1 MTAAFA
7 SPLPV
12 ARCRGY
18 ALPHRPA
25 TARPSVPVVARTR
38 RALCACASRDER
50 RDEPALFVDTSGPFD
65 LDSVSLREPLTPD
78 ERAAVL
84 RSLPRPIARFLIRR
98 ADEALSG
105 DEVGGAI
112 GDSGRAAQLRRQRAR
127 QWLRAKK
134 GAGGVDGE
142 GKEEGAMDEDDWYRE
157 YVRDEIDDGTM
168 DEYGRAV
175 DQSVY
180 APTPRVDG
188 ADRPLEGEVAVFA
201 GGPADAP
208 EQAQTLAYGVLSFI
222 VAAIA
227 FKILFA
233 FLQFF
238 VSFTFSFFA
247 IFALSA
253 GIFVF
258 FFLLKF

>member
-1 MTAAFA
+1 MTAFA
-7 SPLPV
+7 SPPLL
-12 ARCRGY
+12 
-18 ALPHRPA
+18 ALRWRPA
-25 TARPSVPVVARTR
+25 LVR
-38 RALCACASRDER
+38 RDTSSGGAAGAFSRRRLTPRACASSGER
-50 RDEPALFVDTSGPFD
+50 RNEPPLFVDTSGPLD
-65 LDSVSLREPLTPD
+65 LDSVSLRAPLTPE

-84 RSLPRPIARFLIRR
+84 RTLPRPVARFLIRR

-105 DEVGGAI
+105 EDSAETGGN
-112 GDSGRAAQLRRQRAR
+112 GDRAAQLRKLRAR
-127 QWLRAKK
+127 RWLRAGDATGAK
-134 GAGGVDGE
+134 GEE
-142 GKEEGAMDEDDWYRE
+142 GKDGDAVDEDDWYRE
-157 YVRDEIDDGTM
+157 YVRDGMDDGVM
-168 DEYGRAV
+168 DEFGRAV
-175 DQSVY
+175 EGPVF
-180 APTPRVDG
+180 APTPRVEG
-188 ADRPLEGEVAVFA
+188 VERPLEGEVAVFA
-201 GGPADAP
+201 GGPTDAP
-208 EQAQTLAYGVLSFI
+208 EQAQTLAYGAISFV